1 MNEFSYNYVS
11 TNCKLT
17 DPGIFWYLKLEEKLD
32 ILTLSLISYN
42 PLPDWTIQ
50 ADIETSFLNQLG
62 GENLT
67 KVSKFTWKK
76 KKPEAVYEHEI
87 KRKELNDYFV

>member
-1 MNEFSYNYVS
+1 M
-11 TNCKLT
+11 
-17 DPGIFWYLKLEEKLD
+17 D
-32 ILTLSLISYN
+32 ILTLSLIPYN
-42 PLPDWTIQ
+42 PLPDWNIQ

-87 KRKELNDYFV
+87 KRKELNDYFVQKNSIQIYAHLKVKLIMDRFI